1 MLLEVSSALKTMAAV
16 MLSPC
21 PAGKE
26 GLAPDALPGI
36 QGVTKDFIY
45 EKKYVDPHV
54 VSPQVLAT
62 DKMVTNTNL
71 L

>member
-1 MLLEVSSALKTMAAV
+1 MTL
-16 MLSPC
+16 C

-36 QGVTKDFIY
+36 LDVTKDFLY

-54 VSPQVLAT
+54 VSPQVLVL
-62 DKMVTNTNL
+62 DKMVTNR
-71 L
+71 

>member
-1 MLLEVSSALKTMAAV
+1 
-16 MLSPC
+16 
-21 PAGKE
+21 
-26 GLAPDALPGI
+26 LAPDALPGI
-36 QGVTKDFIY
+36 QGVFKDFLY

-54 VSPQVLAT
+54 VSPQVLVL